1 MTNERTL
8 TIRLI
13 DTFANQDITMT
24 SKIGVTIDDMY
35 ETYRCFSLAAG
46 FHPDTVKEVFD
57 VIESQ

>member
-1 MTNERTL
+1 MSGNRTL

-13 DTFANQDITMT
+13 DTFANQDITMV
-24 SKIGVTIDDMY
+24 SKVGVNLDDLY